1 MKISELSRRTGVPVA
16 SIKYFRRQGLLPA
29 GRATAATLAEY
40 GEEHA
45 ERLRLIKALTTL
57 GGLSIAATRDVLGA
71 VDQAHSSEGALGAIS
86 YALPVPVAAQPAAGP
101 EEEAEAEASA
111 GAEVA
116 ELLAAM
122 EWQAPGTSP
131 HVKGL
136 TSALKEL
143 RRLDARYAPGELASY
158 ARLAESVA
166 RLDLE
171 RAAGLDDPVALAE
184 RAVIVLAIC
193 APVFELLRRLAQ
205 EDQVR
210 RRVADGG
217 GHAVAAAG
225 AAVARPAALDA
236 EHDEHDEHDEPPPV
250 RPGRN
255 RDTPA

>member
-16 SIKYFRRQGLLPA
+16 SIKYFLRQGLLPA

-45 ERLRLIKALTTL
+45 QRLRLIKALTTL

-71 VDQAHSSEGALGAIS
+71 VDQAHTSEGALGAVS
-86 YALPVPVAAQPAAGP
+86 YALPVPVAAQSAAAD
-101 EEEAEAEASA
+101 EAEAEAA
-111 GAEVA
+111 ATAEAEVS
-116 ELLAAM
+116 ELLVALD
-122 EWQAPGTSP
+122 WRAPDTSP
-131 HVKGL
+131 HVEGL
-136 TSALKEL
+136 AVALKEL
-143 RRLDARYAPGELASY
+143 RRLDAQYAPGELAAY

-184 RAVIVLAIC
+184 RAVIVFAIC

-210 RRVADGG
+210 RRVAAEGTAFRTSGGPTAPEPQDGSS
-217 GHAVAAAG
+217 
-225 AAVARPAALDA
+225 PATS
-236 EHDEHDEHDEPPPV
+236 
-250 RPGRN
+250 GRC
-255 RDTPA
+255 

>member
-57 GGLSIAATRDVLGA
+57 GGLSIAATREVLGA
-71 VDQAHSSEGALGAIS
+71 VDQAHTTEGALGAIS
-86 YALPVPVAAQPAAGP
+86 YALPVPVASSSPGGTDEDGDGDAAAK
-101 EEEAEAEASA
+101 EAEEAA

-116 ELLAAM
+116 ELLAALD
-122 EWQAPGTSP
+122 WRAPATSP
-131 HVKGL
+131 HVQGL
-136 TSALKEL
+136 TTALGEL
-143 RRLDARYAPGELASY
+143 HRLDARYAPGELAAY

-171 RAAGLDDPVALAE
+171 RAECLDDPVALAE
-184 RAVIVLAIC
+184 RAVIVFAIC

-210 RRVADGG
+210 RRVADEE
-217 GHAVAAAG
+217 
-225 AAVARPAALDA
+225 PA
-236 EHDEHDEHDEPPPV
+236 EPSGCGPH
-250 RPGRN
+250 
-255 RDTPA
+255 

>member
-16 SIKYFRRQGLLPA
+16 SIKYFLRQGLLPA

-45 ERLRLIKALTTL
+45 QRLRLIKALTTL

-71 VDQAHSSEGALGAIS
+71 VDQAQGVEGALGAVS
-86 YALPVPVAAQPAAGP
+86 YALPVPGAARPAANAG
-101 EEEAEAEASA
+101 ESSEGDTTA

-116 ELLAAM
+116 ELLAAL
-122 EWQAPGTSP
+122 EWQVPGTSP
-131 HVKGL
+131 HVQGL
-136 TSALKEL
+136 TAALKEL
-143 RRLDARYAPGELASY
+143 RRLDAQYAPGELAAY

-171 RAAGLDDPVALAE
+171 RAVGIEDPVSLAE
-184 RAVIVLAIC
+184 RAVVVLAVC

-210 RRVADGG
+210 RR
-217 GHAVAAAG
+217 AAG
-225 AAVARPAALDA
+225 A
-236 EHDEHDEHDEPPPV
+236 
-250 RPGRN
+250 PG
-255 RDTPA
+255 

>member
-16 SIKYFRRQGLLPA
+16 SIKYFRREGLLPA

-45 ERLRLIKALTTL
+45 QRLRLIKALTTL
-57 GGLSIAATRDVLGA
+57 GGLSIAATREVLGA
-71 VDQAHSSEGALGAIS
+71 VDQAHSSEGALGAVS
-86 YALPVPVAAQPAAGP
+86 YALPVPVAGQSPATPA
-101 EEEAEAEASA
+101 EEAGAESAA

-116 ELLAAM
+116 ELLA
-122 EWQAPGTSP
+122 ELDWRTPDTSP
-131 HVKGL
+131 HVQGL

-143 RRLDARYAPGELASY
+143 RRLDARYAPGELAAY
-158 ARLAESVA
+158 AKLAEAVA

-184 RAVIVLAIC
+184 RAVIVFAIC

-205 EDQVR
+205 ENQVR

-217 GHAVAAAG
+217 AG
-225 AAVARPAALDA
+225 SA
-236 EHDEHDEHDEPPPV
+236 PP
-250 RPGRN
+250 R
-255 RDTPA
+255 

>member
-57 GGLSIAATRDVLGA
+57 GGLSIAATREVLGA
-71 VDQAHSSEGALGAIS
+71 VDQAHSTEGALGAIS
-86 YALPVPVAAQPAAGP
+86 YALPVPVASHGP
-101 EEEAEAEASA
+101 EDGEGEDEAEETA

-116 ELLAAM
+116 ELLAALD
-122 EWQAPGTSP
+122 WRAPATSP
-131 HVKGL
+131 HVQGL
-136 TSALKEL
+136 TAALREL
-143 RRLDARYAPGELASY
+143 RRLDAQYAPGELAAY

-171 RAAGLDDPVALAE
+171 RASCLDDPVALAE
-184 RAVIVLAIC
+184 RAVIVFAIC

-210 RRVADGG
+210 RRIADDGTG
-217 GHAVAAAG
+217 TAAA
-225 AAVARPAALDA
+225 PC
-236 EHDEHDEHDEPPPV
+236 
-250 RPGRN
+250 
-255 RDTPA
+255 

>member
-16 SIKYFRRQGLLPA
+16 SIKYFLRQGLLPA

-45 ERLRLIKALTTL
+45 QRLRLIKALTTL
-57 GGLSIAATRDVLGA
+57 GGLTIAATRDVLGA
-71 VDQAHSSEGALGAIS
+71 VDQAESSEGALGAIS
-86 YALPVPVAAQPAAGP
+86 YALPVPVAGRRPAGDGGKA
-101 EEEAEAEASA
+101 EEREADPTV

-116 ELLAAM
+116 ELLAVLD
-122 EWQAPGTSP
+122 WQAPGTSP

-136 TSALKEL
+136 TAALEEL
-143 RRLDARYAPGELASY
+143 RRLDAQYAPGELAAY

-184 RAVIVLAIC
+184 RAVIVFAIC

-210 RRVADGG
+210 RRVAGDG
-217 GHAVAAAG
+217 
-225 AAVARPAALDA
+225 A
-236 EHDEHDEHDEPPPV
+236 EP
-250 RPGRN
+250 
-255 RDTPA
+255 

>member
-16 SIKYFRRQGLLPA
+16 SIKYFLRQGLLPA

-45 ERLRLIKALTTL
+45 QRLRLIKALTTL
-57 GGLSIAATRDVLGA
+57 GGLSIAATREVLGA
-71 VDQAHSSEGALGAIS
+71 VDRAHSSESALGAVS
-86 YALPVPVAAQPAAGP
+86 YALPVPVAAQGAAADH
-101 EEEAEAEASA
+101 EQEAGADASA
-111 GAEVA
+111 AAEVA
-116 ELLAAM
+116 ELLAALD
-122 EWQAPGTSP
+122 WQAPGTSP

-136 TSALKEL
+136 TVALEEL
-143 RRLDARYAPGELASY
+143 RRLDAQYAPGELAAY

-184 RAVIVLAIC
+184 RAVIVFAIC

-210 RRVADGG
+210 RRVSGT
-217 GHAVAAAG
+217 V
-225 AAVARPAALDA
+225 
-236 EHDEHDEHDEPPPV
+236 
-250 RPGRN
+250 
-255 RDTPA
+255 

>member
-16 SIKYFRRQGLLPA
+16 SIKYFLRQGLLPA

-45 ERLRLIKALTTL
+45 QRLRLIKALTTL
-57 GGLSIAATRDVLGA
+57 GGLTIAATRDVLGA
-71 VDQAHSSEGALGAIS
+71 VDQAESSEGALGAIS
-86 YALPVPVAAQPAAGP
+86 YALPVPVAGRRPAGH
-101 EEEAEAEASA
+101 EEEAEADTAA
-111 GAEVA
+111 GAEVT
-116 ELLAAM
+116 ELLAALN
-122 EWQAPGTSP
+122 WQAPDTSP

-136 TSALKEL
+136 TAALEEL
-143 RRLDARYAPGELASY
+143 RRLDAQYAPGELAAY

-184 RAVIVLAIC
+184 RAVIVFAIC

-210 RRVADGG
+210 RRVAGDG
-217 GHAVAAAG
+217 A
-225 AAVARPAALDA
+225 
-236 EHDEHDEHDEPPPV
+236 
-250 RPGRN
+250 
-255 RDTPA
+255 

>member
-16 SIKYFRRQGLLPA
+16 SIKYFLRQGLLPA

-45 ERLRLIKALTTL
+45 QRLRLIKALTTL

-71 VDQAHSSEGALGAIS
+71 IDQAHTSEGALGAVS
-86 YALPVPVAAQPAAGP
+86 YALPVPVAGQSAAAD
-101 EEEAEAEASA
+101 EAEAEAA
-111 GAEVA
+111 ATAEAEVS
-116 ELLAAM
+116 ELLAALD
-122 EWQAPGTSP
+122 WRAPDTSP
-131 HVKGL
+131 HVEGL
-136 TSALKEL
+136 AVALKEL
-143 RRLDARYAPGELASY
+143 RRLDAQYAPGELAAY

-184 RAVIVLAIC
+184 RAVIVFAIC

-210 RRVADGG
+210 RRVAAEGTAFRTGG
-217 GHAVAAAG
+217 GPTAPEPQDG
-225 AAVARPAALDA
+225 SPATS
-236 EHDEHDEHDEPPPV
+236 
-250 RPGRN
+250 GRC
-255 RDTPA
+255 

>member
-16 SIKYFRRQGLLPA
+16 SIKYFLRQGLLPA

-45 ERLRLIKALTTL
+45 QRLRLIKALTTL
-57 GGLSIAATRDVLGA
+57 GGLSIAATREVLGA
-71 VDQAHSSEGALGAIS
+71 VDQAHSSESALGAVS
-86 YALPVPVAAQPAAGP
+86 YALPVPVAAQGAAGHD
-101 EEEAEAEASA
+101 EAEADEAGADTTA

-116 ELLAAM
+116 ELLTALD
-122 EWQAPGTSP
+122 WQAPGTSP

-136 TSALKEL
+136 TVALEEL
-143 RRLDARYAPGELASY
+143 RRLDAQYAPGELAAY

-184 RAVIVLAIC
+184 RAVIVFAIC

-210 RRVADGG
+210 RRVTAAARGG
-217 GHAVAAAG
+217 GGGDAAP
-225 AAVARPAALDA
+225 R
-236 EHDEHDEHDEPPPV
+236 
-250 RPGRN
+250 
-255 RDTPA
+255 

>member
-16 SIKYFRRQGLLPA
+16 SIKYFLRQGLLPA

-45 ERLRLIKALTTL
+45 QRLRLIKALTTL

-71 VDQAHSSEGALGAIS
+71 LDQADTTEGALGAVS
-86 YALPVPVAAQPAAGP
+86 YALPVPVAAQSAAAD
-101 EEEAEAEASA
+101 EAEAEDAA
-111 GAEVA
+111 TAAAEVS
-116 ELLAAM
+116 ELLATLD
-122 EWQAPGTSP
+122 WRAPDTSP
-131 HVKGL
+131 HVEGL
-136 TSALKEL
+136 AVALKEL
-143 RRLDARYAPGELASY
+143 RRLDAGYAPGELAAY

-184 RAVIVLAIC
+184 RAVIVFAIC

-210 RRVADGG
+210 RRVAAEGTAFG
-217 GHAVAAAG
+217 AG
-225 AAVARPAALDA
+225 RGPAAPGLADGS
-236 EHDEHDEHDEPPPV
+236 PPATS
-250 RPGRN
+250 GRC
-255 RDTPA
+255 

>member
-45 ERLRLIKALTTL
+45 QRLRLIKALTTL
-57 GGLSIAATRDVLGA
+57 GGLSIAATREVLGA
-71 VDQAHSSEGALGAIS
+71 VDQAHTSEGALGAVS
-86 YALPVPVAAQPAAGP
+86 YALPVPMATQSAAGP
-101 EEEAEAEASA
+101 DEEAGAEAAA

-116 ELLAAM
+116 ELLAALD
-122 EWQAPGTSP
+122 WRAPDTSP
-131 HVKGL
+131 HVHGL

-143 RRLDARYAPGELASY
+143 RRLDARYAPGELAAY

-171 RAAGLDDPVALAE
+171 RAAGTEDPVALAE
-184 RAVIVLAIC
+184 RAVIVFAIC

-205 EDQVR
+205 ENQVR
-210 RRVADGG
+210 RRVADAGDAG
-217 GHAVAAAG
+217 SAAS
-225 AAVARPAALDA
+225 R
-236 EHDEHDEHDEPPPV
+236 
-250 RPGRN
+250 
-255 RDTPA
+255 

>member
-1 MKISELSRRTGVPVA
+1 MKISELSKQTGVPVA
-16 SIKYFRRQGLLPA
+16 SIKYFLRQGLLPA

-45 ERLRLIKALTTL
+45 QRLRLVKALTTL

-71 VDQAHSSEGALGAIS
+71 VDQADSSEGALGAVS
-86 YALPVPVAAQPAAGP
+86 YALPVPVAAQRAAGP
-101 EEEAEAEASA
+101 EEEAGADATA

-116 ELLAAM
+116 ELLAALD
-122 EWQAPGTSP
+122 WQAPGTSP

-136 TSALKEL
+136 TAALKEL
-143 RRLDARYAPGELASY
+143 RRLDAQYAPGELAAY

-171 RAAGLDDPVALAE
+171 RAVGLDDPVALAE
-184 RAVIVLAIC
+184 RAVIVFAIC

-210 RRVADGG
+210 RRVVGDGTES
-217 GHAVAAAG
+217 VAP
-225 AAVARPAALDA
+225 R
-236 EHDEHDEHDEPPPV
+236 
-250 RPGRN
+250 
-255 RDTPA
+255 